1 MSLRRI
7 EAIDISRGMAML
19 LVLLS
24 HSCFVLTT
32 GPGLFP
38 PLYFPLRILSR
49 PSTPAFLIISGLVV
63 SYIYHSSDP
72 EEFKRLRGKITK
84 RALALLTIVHLL
96 MSANLWARTGDWSY
110 LIRSLQITDIIG
122 LGLITYIW
130 VQDKVEI
137 RYYQAII
144 MFLVSGILVRIWM
157 PDDIVGSVIK
167 QVLFGPSRN
176 METYVAGNTYT
187 VIPLLA
193 IYHCGA
199 VLGKDFTKA
208 VRSGEIE
215 RFSKRL
221 FYGGWGVI
229 AAGIIIYIAGQN
241 LLEALHI
248 RGWTSFFSGIRKYP
262 PSIPYPLIY
271 GGASCLMIAAL
282 LWYGERYGNFGIFG
296 RIFTVFG
303 LASLISFVVQHWIH
317 FYLVKA
323 IGLKQPIIGLPWFL
337 FFFVTSFIVWC
348 FAFLWFK
355 FVLKREF

>member
-24 HSCFVLTT
+24 HSCFALTAVR
-32 GPGLFP
+32 GQFP
-38 PLYFPLRILSR
+38 ELYFPLRILSR
-49 PSTPAFLIISGLVV
+49 PSTPAFLIISGMVV

-84 RALALLTIVHLL
+84 RAVVLLTIVHLL
-96 MSANLWARTGDWSY
+96 MSANLWAKTGDWSY

-130 VQDKVEI
+130 VQDIVEV

-157 PDDIVGSVIK
+157 PDDIIGSVVK
-167 QVLFGPSRN
+167 QVFFGPSRN

-187 VIPLLA
+187 VVPLLA
-193 IYHCGA
+193 IYHCGV
-199 VLGKDFTKA
+199 VLGKDFVRA
-208 VRSGEIE
+208 VRSDKIE
-215 RFSKRL
+215 EFSKRL

-229 AAGIIIYIAGQN
+229 AAGAFVYIAGQK
-241 LLEALHI
+241 LLAVFQI

-262 PSIPYPLIY
+262 PSIPYPLLY
-271 GGASCLMIAAL
+271 GGASCLMIAVL

-296 RIFTVFG
+296 RIFRVFG
-303 LASLISFVVQHWIH
+303 LASLVSFVVQHWIH
-317 FYLVKA
+317 FYLVSA
-323 IGLKQPIIGLPWFL
+323 VGLPMPLLGIRWFL